1 MRVARQYL
9 VGSGGTVAV
18 AALATIALMLFA
30 LSAWGRALP
39 KSTAAT
45 TPEGTISGTVRGPNG
60 PGAVH
65 ERIVEVVNLSTGER
79 RRMVTNRAGAFTFQ
93 VKPGKYRLEL
103 MLKPGERL
111 ASQPGIIHLGGT
123 ALEAHADIVLG
134 RVPVSR
140 PRSPAYRIADG
151 LGSPVA

>member
-1 MRVARQYL
+1 MRVARQYP

-39 KSTAAT
+39 ASTAT
-45 TPEGTISGTVRGPNG
+45 TPDGTISGTVRGPNG
-60 PGAVH
+60 PAAVH

-79 RRMVTNRAGAFTFQ
+79 RRVVTDRAGAFTFQ

-140 PRSPAYRIADG
+140 PRRPAYRIADG